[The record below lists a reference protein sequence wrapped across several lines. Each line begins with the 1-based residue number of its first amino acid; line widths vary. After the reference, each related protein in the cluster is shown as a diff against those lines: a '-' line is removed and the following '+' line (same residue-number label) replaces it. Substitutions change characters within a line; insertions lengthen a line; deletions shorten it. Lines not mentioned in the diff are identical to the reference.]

1 MDSRKPPSEAIALVY
16 ALMERNPERYGSQ
29 AKLAKATKLDQ
40 TSWSHYLRGVSVPS
54 RLSRKQIQR
63 TLKIPSESWL
73 IPAKDPRNDPNDSS
87 RDRKALAGEISPAE
101 PVLDRSGEYAQ
112 DRPST
117 VGAGV

>member
-40 TSWSHYLRGVSVPS
+40 TSWSHYLRGVCVPS

-73 IPAKDPRNDPNDSS
+73 IPAKDPRNDPSLVTEDSKPLAS
-87 RDRKALAGEISPAE
+87 EILHSERGMVAGEA
-101 PVLDRSGEYAQ
+101 A
-112 DRPST
+112 
-117 VGAGV
+117 A